1 MAVPLQILW
10 AGVEPSLAHR
20 SALGSVGTISH
31 AAELLDGLQIS
42 NETDFDAAIV
52 DVDALA
58 DGAMTLVRHLRVRSS
73 RRHMPVLFWSAKGSA
88 ADRVKGFSAG
98 ADDWVEPDVDPQE
111 LLARI
116 QRGLSLRSRIDSLIT
131 ETDRLYELSLTDG
144 LTQIANH
151 RNFQERL
158 REEFRRAQR
167 YDDPLALV
175 LIDLDHFKL
184 VNDEHGHVVGD
195 QVLKDV
201 AACIKKSVRE
211 TDFVARYGGEE
222 FAIILPKTQ
231 LAGALT
237 VAERVW
243 HEVGRLKLGAEKP
256 FRITT
261 SLGLSGYPSRTVI
274 SGEQLV
280 KCADDAL
287 YRAKRE
293 GRNKIAIYQSPASLA
308 ETG

>member
-1 MAVPLQILW
+1 MAEPLYILW
-10 AGVEPSLAHR
+10 AGLEPSLAHR
-20 SALGSVGTISH
+20 SALGSVGSITH
-31 AAELLDGLQIS
+31 APELLDGLRVT
-42 NETDFDAAIV
+42 NEADFDAAII
-52 DVDALA
+52 DVDTLA
-58 DGAMTLVRHLRVRSS
+58 DGAFTLLRHLRVRSS
-73 RRHMPVLFWSAKGSA
+73 RRHMPVLFWSAKGA
-88 ADRVKGFSAG
+88 AEDRVKAFSAG
-98 ADDWVEPDVDPQE
+98 ADDWVEPDIDANE

-116 QRGLSLRSRIDSLIT
+116 QRGLSLRSRIDALVSET
-131 ETDRLYELSLTDG
+131 ERLYELSLTDG

-158 REEFRRAQR
+158 RDEFRRAQR

-280 KCADDAL
+280 RCADDAL

-293 GRNKIAIYQSPASLA
+293 GRNKIAIYQSSTMA
-308 ETG
+308 ETA